1 MNNKEVEEM
10 RFYKNKVI
18 DAKIAYFEC
27 FEAYYNYQLK
37 LCDKYTLKELDN
49 LGDIDYLSFER
60 LKLLYRNM
68 LITRSDY
75 ERALRE
81 LYNYKVLNREFK
93 TGVAVFND
101 LNTDKEVNINVGM
114 GKRQYKGVK

>member
-10 RFYKNKVI
+10 RFYKNKVL
-18 DAKIAYFEC
+18 DAKMRYLEC
-27 FEAYYNYQLK
+27 FEGYFNYQLK

-49 LGDIDYLSFER
+49 LGNIDYVSFER
-60 LKLLYRNM
+60 LKVLYRNM
-68 LITRSDY
+68 LVTRSDY

-93 TGVAVFND
+93 SDCAVITDLSEGKTGVHIAQ
-101 LNTDKEVNINVGM
+101 

>member
-10 RFYKNKVI
+10 RFYKNKVL
-18 DAKIAYFEC
+18 DAKMRYLEC
-27 FEAYYNYQLK
+27 FEGYYNYQLN
-37 LCDKYTLKELDN
+37 LCDKYTLEELDN
-49 LGDIDYLSFER
+49 LCIIDYVSFER

-68 LITRSDY
+68 LVTKSDY

-81 LYNYKVLNREFK
+81 LYNYKILQREFK
-93 TGVAVFND
+93 LDCAAITDLSEGKTGVHIG
-101 LNTDKEVNINVGM
+101 L